1 MIVGST
7 IGTDDQTTD
16 YTRARVRGRVGGEL
30 WLADLFAVRAGVDRL
45 GSDLSAARPALGFA
59 LRQRFTDLDARIDY
73 TAALEPYGT
82 GILHMAT
89 VRLGL

>member
-1 MIVGST
+1 V
-7 IGTDDQTTD
+7 
-16 YTRARVRGRVGGEL
+16 
-30 WLADLFAVRAGVDRL
+30 WLADPIGIRIGVDRL
-45 GSDLSAARPALGFA
+45 GDGGFDTARPAIGFA